1 VVSDCFLIL
10 SQDIQAATGF
20 AFDLL
25 MTSAAN
31 ISIKVSNIRSNITCE
46 ITKITSVS
54 KATNAEAITAVG
66 HFFSQSVRTG
76 THHSHNPSH
85 QRVCCMQSPGASPI
99 SGSPAPH
106 SRDSANSSFIASPS
120 LFHRRYQLGDA
131 AIPANGMP
139 FFGIDK
145 RSKSPKN
152 QPVLIR
158 GIEDEEEFKMYVFC
172 NSMVS

>member
-1 VVSDCFLIL
+1 VRECFQAL
-10 SQDIQAATGF
+10 SHDIQAATGF
-20 AFDLL
+20 AFDFLR
-25 MTSAAN
+25 TSASTIT
-31 ISIKVSNIRSNITCE
+31 ISIKVSNIRSNITGKIAE
-46 ITKITSVS
+46 ITSVS
-54 KATNAEAITAVG
+54 EATTAVG
-66 HFFSQSVRTG
+66 HFFGQSVRNG
-76 THHSHNPSH
+76 TPHSYHPSH

-158 GIEDEEEFKMYVFC
+158 GIEDEEEFKMYVFY
-172 NSMVS
+172 